1 MKIHNLVKRLLS
13 LPDNKKLESA
23 SDPEFFLKELS
34 EADRA
39 MLLSSGETFL
49 ELTGEFRLDWM
60 YKMKDAILDKD
71 DPEFKDYDPR
81 SLSFMLDK
89 MIQLDKW
96 ILESVKQIDSE
107 DQDDIM

>member
-1 MKIHNLVKRLLS
+1 
-13 LPDNKKLESA
+13 
-23 SDPEFFLKELS
+23 
-34 EADRA
+34 